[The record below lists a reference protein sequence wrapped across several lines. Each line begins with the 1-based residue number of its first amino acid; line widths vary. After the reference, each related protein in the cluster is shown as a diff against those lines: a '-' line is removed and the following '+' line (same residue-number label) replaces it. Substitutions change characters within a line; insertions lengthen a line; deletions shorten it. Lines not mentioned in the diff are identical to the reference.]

1 METKIIARVESYSYK
16 DGLLL
21 LSIDNA
27 GAKVV
32 TKDLMDNCNKNYN
45 GYIKLKM
52 SKPYRDRS
60 LGQNDLYWSRCTAYA
75 KYIGS
80 TKDEVSKGV
89 KWRACDEGLW
99 ELVDVPFSKTG
110 RKEPKSTADA
120 DVQEMSVLLDVL
132 DRIASEDGFLFEF

>member
-1 METKIIARVESYSYK
+1 MKTKMVMKIESFVFK
-16 DGLLL
+16 DGMLF
-21 LSIDNA
+21 LSVDNA

-32 TKDLMDNCNKNYN
+32 LKDLIESCKQKYG
-45 GYIKLKM
+45 GYIKVEL
-52 SKPYRDRS
+52 SPPYRDRTLS
-60 LGQNDLYWSRCTAYA
+60 QNALYYARCTAYA
-75 KYIGS
+75 NFIGS
-80 TKDEVSKGV
+80 TKNEVSKGV

-132 DRIASEDGFLFEF
+132 DRIASEDGFVFDF